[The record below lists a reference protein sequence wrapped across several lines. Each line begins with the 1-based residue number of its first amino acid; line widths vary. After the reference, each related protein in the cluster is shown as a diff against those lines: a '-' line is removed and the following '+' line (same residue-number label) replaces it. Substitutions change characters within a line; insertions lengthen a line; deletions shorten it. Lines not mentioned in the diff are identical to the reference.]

1 MGGEII
7 TDFATLI
14 DTTIARHTRN
24 RLAEFLSQ
32 FQYVEFG
39 RTRALAAWEVVL
51 VLTCI
56 DHFLLSDSITEL
68 GTTEFRNLRTRLNSI
83 AQHEAPIP
91 NEMITLVRNSCFD
104 ALAYI
109 SALEARLCR
118 TLDRAEVR
126 GRMGSEK
133 QCATNDN

>member
-1 MGGEII
+1 MADSTNFAQII
-7 TDFATLI
+7 DGA
-14 DTTIARHTRN
+14 IARHTRT

-32 FQYVEFG
+32 FQYVEYG
-39 RTRALAAWEVVL
+39 RTRALAAWEVAL
-51 VLTCI
+51 VLTCV

-68 GTTEFRNLRTRLNSI
+68 GTTEFRQLRARLNTI

-91 NEMITLVRNSCFD
+91 DGMFTLIRNSCFD
-104 ALAYI
+104 ALACI

-126 GRMGSEK
+126 TRMSSDMP
-133 QCATNDN
+133 CATNDN

>member
-7 TDFATLI
+7 TDFATLV
-14 DTTIARHTRN
+14 DTAIARHTRN

-39 RTRALAAWEVVL
+39 RTRPLAAWEVAL

-56 DHFLLSDSITEL
+56 DHFLLDDSITEL
-68 GTTEFRNLRTRLNSI
+68 GTTQFRQLRARLNTI

-91 NEMITLVRNSCFD
+91 EEMFTLIRNSCFD
-104 ALAYI
+104 ALACI

-126 GRMGSEK
+126 RAIGTDM
-133 QCATNDN
+133 QCAENDN